1 MGEQGQGQEPEPE
14 PEPELE
20 GEALAGRVAVE
31 DGTWTKV
38 GDEESHSVE
47 AE

>member
-1 MGEQGQGQEPEPE
+1 MQGPE

-20 GEALAGRVAVE
+20 PEAEAFVGQVAAE

-38 GDEESHSVE
+38 GDEESQPVE
-47 AE
+47 AG

>member
-1 MGEQGQGQEPEPE
+1 MGEQGQGQGQ
-14 PEPELE
+14 EPELE
-20 GEALAGRVAVE
+20 GEALVGRVAVE

>member
-1 MGEQGQGQEPEPE
+1 VGGREQGQEPEL
-14 PEPELE
+14 EPELE
-20 GEALAGRVAVE
+20 AETLAGRVVVE

-38 GDEESHSVE
+38 GDEESQPVE